1 MKRQP
6 RRWWDGCYNSSKHH
20 PPWWTLVLDCWGFK
34 HLWYGSVSLWVFLSF
49 FFWLLPESPIVVMG
63 LLSFQVW
70 KFVQSTWW
78 GWWRS
83 CCDFAG
89 DGFYAQVCD
98 TVSRFW
104 LTPLLQFCGWEISQ
118 YLSCDKLHKSL
129 KCLLQVEK
137 LMVIMTAWM
146 LDWVLENQETH
157 HWHGFLSVFLVS
169 EFVSFLLV
177 ADVYMS
183 LWMSL
188 FAGDLILEL
197 VEMFLKAAMDASSYS
212 QQPSPRSFV
221 YVRTRIS
228 TAEHRVS
235 EAAWAVQGILNI
247 CLKNKEEIYNQLS
260 PFARC
265 INRFSS
271 QDKQAIGQSIQIWY
285 LC

>member
-1 MKRQP
+1 
-6 RRWWDGCYNSSKHH
+6 
-20 PPWWTLVLDCWGFK
+20 
-34 HLWYGSVSLWVFLSF
+34 
-49 FFWLLPESPIVVMG
+49 MG
-63 LLSFQVW
+63 LLSFQVG

-78 GWWRS
+78 GWWWS

-89 DGFYAQVCD
+89 VGFMHRFVIQWAG
-98 TVSRFW
+98 FW
-104 LTPLLQFCGWEISQ
+104 LTVLLQFCRVRNFSAFELQQIAQKFEMLVASGETNGNNDCLNAWLGIR
-118 YLSCDKLHKSL
+118 KSRNTSL
-129 KCLLQVEK
+129 TWIFICFF
-137 LMVIMTAWM
+137 
-146 LDWVLENQETH
+146 
-157 HWHGFLSVFLVS
+157 GFWI
-169 EFVSFLLV
+169 VSFLLV
-177 ADVYMS
+177 ADVCMS

-197 VEMFLKAAMDASSYS
+197 VEMFLKAAMDVSSYS

-260 PFARC
+260 PFTRC
-265 INRFSS
+265 INCFSS

>member
-1 MKRQP
+1 
-6 RRWWDGCYNSSKHH
+6 
-20 PPWWTLVLDCWGFK
+20 
-34 HLWYGSVSLWVFLSF
+34 
-49 FFWLLPESPIVVMG
+49 
-63 LLSFQVW
+63 
-70 KFVQSTWW
+70 
-78 GWWRS
+78 
-83 CCDFAG
+83 
-89 DGFYAQVCD
+89 
-98 TVSRFW
+98 
-104 LTPLLQFCGWEISQ
+104 
-118 YLSCDKLHKSL
+118 
-129 KCLLQVEK
+129 
-137 LMVIMTAWM
+137 
-146 LDWVLENQETH
+146 
-157 HWHGFLSVFLVS
+157 LVS

-271 QDKQAIGQSIQIWY
+271 QDKQAIGQSIQI
-285 LC
+285 